1 MNILIVVLFTLGAR
15 TSKIKTVDIYIAIA
29 LLINT
34 LISVIAA
41 IFNINKDNK
50 ERIIKTIKSFFEST
64 FNMTLLA

>member
-15 TSKIKTVDIYIAIA
+15 TSKIKTVGIYIAIA

-34 LISVIAA
+34 LISVIAV

-50 ERIIKTIKSFFEST
+50 ERIIKNNYKAFLNQPST
-64 FNMTLLA
+64 